1 MKILKHTI
9 VLNLLIILMMGGV
22 GVLSYRSYL
31 SYQQHG
37 THQKS
42 ANLSAFLDEIVSVLG
57 KIDDERIKSA
67 SYLVTHT
74 KSKFIQLNETRE
86 AVDQALLKLNR
97 YVNENRALSL
107 YHTQITEVYRA
118 LRHVREE
125 VDSLSS
131 DYREILFNGYHGEVF
146 TPFSHILS
154 ELSFDQ
160 DSEVLKSYLLMY
172 EKIIAL
178 KENTVLENTGIYFIL
193 LQENQMSDR
202 DRMIWDQVIAKDR
215 LPQFDALSDRAV
227 AAELSILLLPDEY
240 ERLLS
245 KERKQIL
252 HDARS
257 GKYTVTII
265 EWLDKIIKKTD
276 YFSQVESILHSNI
289 KNIDEKNVSQ
299 TNTLMITYITGALVL
314 LMLLFLF
321 KLLAI
326 RLKQVKN
333 KKLYED
339 TRRDIELVFDKDQQ
353 KKLKRLIENGQI
365 DLIYKFLIKAIE
377 DANQTK
383 DLFLA
388 SMSHEIRT
396 PLNGILGFTQ
406 LLKETEMTEEQNEFL
421 SVVEKSSGHLLSI
434 VNDILDL
441 SKIKAQK
448 IELESIDFDPIE
460 SFETAVESYTAKAIE
475 KDIEFNIFLDPQL
488 PTLLTGDP
496 TKISQVI
503 VNLVSNAIKFT
514 SNNGEVN
521 VSIEKLSESD
531 DETQVKFSVSDTG
544 IGITK
549 EQQKKIFEAFSQADI
564 STSRKYGG
572 TGLGLSI
579 SGKLIAAMGGKL
591 NIRSVKDEG
600 STFYFTLVLK
610 KPEGASRR
618 VVDDMSSYTV
628 GILNSHIDTEYY
640 INNNLEAYIDY
651 TGANIKRYTDETLL
665 EIKDNSELPDI
676 LFIDHKFRHRGG
688 EIEKFLNIDTK
699 IVVMST
705 GDQKRNL
712 NRYKSRIDK
721 ILYKPISFTK
731 TLKALSNKED
741 SSESKKQINFE
752 NIHVLVAE
760 DNLINQKLIIKVLNR
775 IGVEV
780 SIANNG
786 QEALEHR
793 IREEY
798 DMIFMDIEMPV
809 MGGMEATGKIL
820 SYERNNDKIHTPI
833 IALTANA
840 LSGDKEKY
848 MAAGMDGYLAK
859 PIQLDR
865 LRDIFKEYFEER
877 IVEVEAF

>member
-107 YHTQITEVYRA
+107 YHTQIKEVYRA

-131 DYREILFNGYHGEVF
+131 DYREILFHGYHGEVF

-289 KNIDEKNVSQ
+289 KNIDEKNVSE
-299 TNTLMITYITGALVL
+299 TNTLMITYITGAL
-314 LMLLFLF
+314 
-321 KLLAI
+321 
-326 RLKQVKN
+326 
-333 KKLYED
+333 
-339 TRRDIELVFDKDQQ
+339 
-353 KKLKRLIENGQI
+353 
-365 DLIYKFLIKAIE
+365 
-377 DANQTK
+377 
-383 DLFLA
+383 
-388 SMSHEIRT
+388 
-396 PLNGILGFTQ
+396 
-406 LLKETEMTEEQNEFL
+406 
-421 SVVEKSSGHLLSI
+421 
-434 VNDILDL
+434 
-441 SKIKAQK
+441 
-448 IELESIDFDPIE
+448 
-460 SFETAVESYTAKAIE
+460 
-475 KDIEFNIFLDPQL
+475 
-488 PTLLTGDP
+488 
-496 TKISQVI
+496 
-503 VNLVSNAIKFT
+503 
-514 SNNGEVN
+514 
-521 VSIEKLSESD
+521 
-531 DETQVKFSVSDTG
+531 
-544 IGITK
+544 
-549 EQQKKIFEAFSQADI
+549 
-564 STSRKYGG
+564 
-572 TGLGLSI
+572 GL
-579 SGKLIAAMGGKL
+579 
-591 NIRSVKDEG
+591 
-600 STFYFTLVLK
+600 
-610 KPEGASRR
+610 
-618 VVDDMSSYTV
+618 
-628 GILNSHIDTEYY
+628 
-640 INNNLEAYIDY
+640 
-651 TGANIKRYTDETLL
+651 
-665 EIKDNSELPDI
+665 
-676 LFIDHKFRHRGG
+676 
-688 EIEKFLNIDTK
+688 
-699 IVVMST
+699 
-705 GDQKRNL
+705 
-712 NRYKSRIDK
+712 
-721 ILYKPISFTK
+721 
-731 TLKALSNKED
+731 
-741 SSESKKQINFE
+741 
-752 NIHVLVAE
+752 
-760 DNLINQKLIIKVLNR
+760 
-775 IGVEV
+775 
-780 SIANNG
+780 
-786 QEALEHR
+786 
-793 IREEY
+793 
-798 DMIFMDIEMPV
+798 
-809 MGGMEATGKIL
+809 
-820 SYERNNDKIHTPI
+820 
-833 IALTANA
+833 
-840 LSGDKEKY
+840 
-848 MAAGMDGYLAK
+848 
-859 PIQLDR
+859 
-865 LRDIFKEYFEER
+865 
-877 IVEVEAF
+877 